1 MLLPVR
7 LTVLPA
13 PTKASAKTRAGVK
26 VTTSAPT
33 LPTKVRLFTLI
44 EAVVG
49 LSKPLL
55 LAVNDPPTVNVFAVI
70 AAVVVG
76 APASDS
82 VYFAALAPPSVLPV
96 RLTVFPAPTKASAK
110 TKVGER
116 VTTSPPTT
124 PLSAKLFALITAEVA
139 PSYVLSW
146 AVKVPVIVRVAVV
159 MAALVVGAPAK
170 ESV

>member
-44 EAVVG
+44 EAVVV
-49 LSKPLL
+49 LSNALSC
-55 LAVNDPPTVNVFAVI
+55 AVNDPPTVNVFAVI

-76 APASDS
+76 APANER
-82 VYFAALAPPSVLPV
+82 VYLPASAPPSVLPV
-96 RLTVFPAPTKASAK
+96 RLTVLPAPTKASAK

-124 PLSAKLFALITAEVA
+124 PLKVKLFALMVADVA
-139 PSYVLSW
+139 PS
-146 AVKVPVIVRVAVV
+146 
-159 MAALVVGAPAK
+159 
-170 ESV
+170 